1 MFIANL
7 EYTSDNLT
15 SKIAY
20 TVYAFMLG

>member
-15 SKIAY
+15 SKIAS
-20 TVYAFMLG
+20 VYAFMLG